1 MRQALNG
8 KRSRNRPGRNNNRPQ
23 QSRNHSYDSSGP
35 EGKVRGT
42 ANQVYD
48 KYLALA
54 RDASSSGDRVMAEN
68 YFQHAEHYFRIM
80 NANGQQVRPR
90 SEFVDDNT
98 DEAATAGSNT
108 GASANANGD
117 GSVQPGQPQPQ
128 PQAQPTPRV
137 EQPRA
142 EAQPAEAAKA
152 APSADGETA
161 TETVAAKPET
171 PAELAKAAAANEGR
185 PRTRR
190 RSPRSTG
197 GTAVEA

>member
-1 MRQALNG
+1 MRQAPNG

-90 SEFVDDNT
+90 SEFGDENT

-128 PQAQPTPRV
+128 PQPTPRV

-142 EAQPAEAAKA
+142 EAQPVEAAKA
-152 APSADGETA
+152 APSADGEAA
-161 TETVAAKPET
+161 TETAAAKPET